1 MDTCAP
7 SPQPLPASSYARPV
21 QLPPQ
26 EASLLASLTG
36 MRAMRS
42 FERRLAVP
50 LALLIMPLARAA
62 SQGWIEP
69 IRPLPRGAIEKV
81 RSAVQVA
88 VTGRVARV
96 TVEEWF
102 RNGGMLLDEASYLYP
117 LPGEAVFSDFSLWQ
131 GDRELKGE
139 PMDAAQAR
147 AIYEDIV
154 RRKRDPALIELAGHG
169 LLRARVFPIAPGETR
184 KITLRY
190 TQLLD
195 RVGDAWRFRY
205 AAGAGSGAAVAQSHG
220 FRLQVDSAARFGDP
234 YSPTHRLTLNR
245 SGDHLEL
252 TLPDTAA
259 GGDLEGFLPLAPG
272 LPRLPL
278 PAALPTAGHRR
289 RVLRRPPPPHP
300 PTPPNPRREHLG
312 IAARRRVG

>member
-1 MDTCAP
+1 MNLRRP
-7 SPQPLPASSYARPV
+7 SPQPLRAPQRTPVVCKSGRGRRLSWRPSKESSAMW
-21 QLPPQ
+21 
-26 EASLLASLTG
+26 SLSRVLVPLVLASPIASALT
-36 MRAMRS
+36 A
-42 FERRLAVP
+42 
-50 LALLIMPLARAA
+50 
-62 SQGWIEP
+62 QGWIEP
-69 IRPLPRGAIEKV
+69 IRPQPRGTIEKV

-102 RNGGMLLDEASYLYP
+102 RNNGPFLDEANYLYP

-195 RVGDAWRFRY
+195 RVGDA
-205 AAGAGSGAAVAQSHG
+205 
-220 FRLQVDSAARFGDP
+220 
-234 YSPTHRLTLNR
+234 
-245 SGDHLEL
+245 
-252 TLPDTAA
+252 
-259 GGDLEGFLPLAPG
+259 
-272 LPRLPL
+272 
-278 PAALPTAGHRR
+278 
-289 RVLRRPPPPHP
+289 
-300 PTPPNPRREHLG
+300 
-312 IAARRRVG
+312 

>member
-1 MDTCAP
+1 
-7 SPQPLPASSYARPV
+7 
-21 QLPPQ
+21 
-26 EASLLASLTG
+26 
-36 MRAMRS
+36 MRS
-42 FERRLAVP
+42 FESHLAVP
-50 LALLIMPLARAA
+50 LALLIMPLSRAA
-62 SQGWIEP
+62 TQGWIEP

-88 VTGRVARV
+88 VTGRVARG

-102 RNGGMLLDEASYLYP
+102 RNGGPMFDEANSLDP
-117 LPGEAVFSDFSLWQ
+117 LAGEAVFSDYSLWQ

-139 PMDAAQAR
+139 PIDTSQAR

-205 AAGAGSGAAVAQSHG
+205 SGGTRPGAASSSS
-220 FRLQVDSAARFGDP
+220 FRMQVDSAARFGDP
-234 YSPTHRLTLNR
+234 YSPTHRLDTSRRDARIEVALA
-245 SGDHLEL
+245 
-252 TLPDTAA
+252 DTATH
-259 GGDLEGFLPLAPG
+259 GDLELFLPLAQ
-272 LPRLPL
+272 
-278 PAALPTAGHRR
+278 
-289 RVLRRPPPPHP
+289 
-300 PTPPNPRREHLG
+300 
-312 IAARRRVG
+312 RRVGMSLVTSQPVGEDGFFMLLLAPGRAETPT

>member
-1 MDTCAP
+1 MGMCAP
-7 SPQPLPASSYARPV
+7 SPQPLPASSYARHV
-21 QLPPQ
+21 QLPPH

-50 LALLIMPLARAA
+50 LALLIMPLARSA

-131 GDRELKGE
+131 GDRELKGRSE
-139 PMDAAQAR
+139 
-147 AIYEDIV
+147 EHTS
-154 RRKRDPALIELAGHG
+154 ELQSPCNLVCR
-169 LLRARVFPIAPGETR
+169 LL
-184 KITLRY
+184 
-190 TQLLD
+190 
-195 RVGDAWRFRY
+195 
-205 AAGAGSGAAVAQSHG
+205 
-220 FRLQVDSAARFGDP
+220 
-234 YSPTHRLTLNR
+234 
-245 SGDHLEL
+245 LE
-252 TLPDTAA
+252 
-259 GGDLEGFLPLAPG
+259 
-272 LPRLPL
+272 
-278 PAALPTAGHRR
+278 
-289 RVLRRPPPPHP
+289 
-300 PTPPNPRREHLG
+300 
-312 IAARRRVG
+312 